1 MFNFPNGILLNSD
14 NCAKLC
20 QGFFRGTLYLVRGFV
35 FFLEAEEIFRKLKI
49 FVGNGYIVCF
59 FIAKWIKCLSK
70 GNEQFVKVE
79 TNPILIFYGIIK
91 NK

>member
-1 MFNFPNGILLNSD
+1 MLNSVR
-14 NCAKLC
+14 AFSGAPYT
-20 QGFFRGTLYLVRGFV
+20 QGVRFFFGGRRD
-35 FFLEAEEIFRKLKI
+35 FRKLKI